1 MKDPHIEPVPSA
13 TAPVPVIKNRSWPS
27 VVWLIPLITA
37 LIGGWLIIKTISE
50 KGPQIEI
57 TFKTA
62 EGIEAGKTK
71 IKYKEI
77 EIGTVDSVHFSKDFS
92 HIILKAGM
100 EKGSTPFLRQ
110 GTHFWVVKPHL
121 SLRGGATGLN
131 ALLSGNYIEIEPG
144 QGAFQKHFSGL
155 DKPPVVKADVDGTK
169 IMILAEK
176 LNSIDTGSPIYY
188 QGILA
193 GEILGW
199 ELGNDRKSIFIHA
212 FVKAPYNKLVKS
224 NTRFWDIS
232 GIDVSI
238 GSEGINLRTES
249 LQALLYGG
257 IAFETPDTLEQVK
270 ENVDGLV
277 FNLHDN
283 YQSIQEGSFTRKM
296 TFILFFEG
304 SVRGLSIGAPV
315 EFKGIKIGTVKNVRL
330 EFNGNDASFRIPVLI
345 EIEPERV
352 ISWDEGDNS
361 TLFQTLNLLV
371 DRGLRARLQTG
382 SLLTGQLYVDLDMH
396 PDTPVRMVNAGVPYP
411 ELPTIPAN
419 LEQMTTSVKNI
430 LARMERLKI
439 GKIGSE
445 LLKTLEGANQL
456 INKPELADAVDDL
469 QASLQ
474 LLKRVL
480 HKLDQR
486 VEPLTTNLETA
497 IGAGHKALQKAQ
509 ITLGMVDEVLKPGSP
524 LQFRFIELTTEL
536 AEMARSIRTLV
547 DMFERYPNAILFGKT
562 ISGEN

>member
-1 MKDPHIEPVPSA
+1 MKELHTEPVTPA

-37 LIGGWLIIKTISE
+37 LIGGWLIVKTISE

-77 EIGTVDSVHFSKDFS
+77 EIGMVESVHFSKDFS
-92 HIILKAGM
+92 HIILKADM
-100 EKGSTPFLRQ
+100 EKGSAPFLRR
-110 GTHFWVVKPHL
+110 GTHFWVVKPRL
-121 SLRGGATGLN
+121 SLRGATGLN
-131 ALLSGNYIEIEPG
+131 TLLSGSYIEIEPG
-144 QGAFQKHFSGL
+144 QGAFQKHFEGL

-212 FVKAPYNKLVKS
+212 FVKAPYNRLVKS
-224 NTRFWDIS
+224 NTRFWNIS
-232 GIDVSI
+232 GMDVSI
-238 GSEGINLRTES
+238 GSEGISVRTES
-249 LQALLYGG
+249 LQSLLYGG

-277 FNLHDN
+277 FTLHDD
-283 YQSIQEGSFTRKM
+283 YQSIQEESFIKKI

-304 SVRGLSIGAPV
+304 SVRGLSVGAPV
-315 EFKGIKIGTVKNVRL
+315 EFKGIKIGMVKDVRL
-330 EFNGNDASFRIPVLI
+330 EFNGDDASFRIPVLI
-345 EIEPERV
+345 EIEPGRV
-352 ISWDEGDNS
+352 ISQNEGDNA

-382 SLLTGQLYVDLDMH
+382 SLLTGQLYVDLGMH
-396 PDTPVRMVNAGVPYP
+396 PDTPVRMVNAGTPYP

-430 LARMERLKI
+430 LARMEKLNI
-439 GKIGSE
+439 DKIGSE
-445 LLKTLEGANQL
+445 LLKTLQGANQL
-456 INKPELADAVDDL
+456 INKPELADAVEDF

-474 LLKRVL
+474 LLKNVL
-480 HKLDQR
+480 HKLDQH
-486 VEPLTTNLETA
+486 VEPLTMNLETA
-497 IGAGHKALQKAQ
+497 IGAGHEALQKAQ
-509 ITLGMVDEVLKPGSP
+509 VTLGLVDEVLKPGSP
-524 LQFRFIELTTEL
+524 LQFRFIELTSEL

-547 DMFERYPNAILFGKT
+547 DMFERHPNAILFGKT
-562 ISGEN
+562 VPGGK